1 MNLKVEKYIAFC
13 AVAFLFFVGV
23 VCYAAFPKK
32 KVEIPVRIMFQSTG
46 GSVLFSHNLHADPLK
61 YGLDCADC
69 HPAWNS
75 DEAERPG
82 SCTRCHMVES
92 PEKEMLKR
100 SDALHAQ
107 CRGCHEEG
115 GHGPV
120 EKCTDCHV
128 L

>member
-1 MNLKVEKYIAFC
+1 MNRKTEKYIAFY
-13 AVAFLFFVGV
+13 AAAILFCVGV
-23 VCYAAFPKK
+23 VCYAVLPEKK
-32 KVEIPVRIMFQSTG
+32 LDIPVRIMFQSTG
-46 GSVLFSHNLHADPLK
+46 GNVLFSHDVHADPEA
-61 YGLDCADC
+61 YGLKCADC

-75 DEAERPG
+75 AETKRPG
-82 SCTRCHMVES
+82 SCTGCHKIES
-92 PEKEMLKR
+92 PDGEILKR

-107 CRGCHEEG
+107 CMGCHEEG

>member
-1 MNLKVEKYIAFC
+1 MKRKTESYIGFYAAAILFC
-13 AVAFLFFVGV
+13 VGV

-32 KVEIPVRIMFQSTG
+32 NIERPVRIMFQTSG
-46 GSVLFSHNLHADPLK
+46 GGVLFSHDVHSDKEN

-69 HPAWNS
+69 HPAYNR

-82 SCTRCHMVES
+82 SCTGCHNVEN
-92 PEKEMLKR
+92 PDEGMLKR
-100 SDALHAQ
+100 SDALHAL

-115 GHGPV
+115 GQGPA
-120 EKCTDCHV
+120 ERCTDCHA

>member
-1 MNLKVEKYIAFC
+1 MNRKTEKYIAFC
-13 AVAFLFFVGV
+13 AGAVLFCVGV
-23 VCYAAFPKK
+23 VSYAAFPKK
-32 KVEIPVRIMFQSTG
+32 SMERPVRIMFQTSG
-46 GSVLFSHNLHADPLK
+46 GNVLFLHNVHADK
-61 YGLDCADC
+61 ENYGLDCADC
-69 HPAWNS
+69 HPAWSS

-82 SCTRCHMVES
+82 SCTGCHNVENS
-92 PEKEMLKR
+92 DDGMLKR
-100 SDALHAQ
+100 SDALHTL